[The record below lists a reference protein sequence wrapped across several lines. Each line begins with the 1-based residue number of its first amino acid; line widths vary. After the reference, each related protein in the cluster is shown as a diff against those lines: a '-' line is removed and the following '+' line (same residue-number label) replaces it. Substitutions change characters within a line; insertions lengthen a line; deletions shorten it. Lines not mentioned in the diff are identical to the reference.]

1 MGLLMGEE
9 YAQRD
14 AQRKREKRGA
24 TRMTVRSR
32 RAIARR
38 MPDMSKEAYAAYDPE
53 KVRAAMK
60 AVRDRLGLVNRPW
73 AEKAGVSE
81 ATLRAFLNEATAKP
95 GKEPEEPT
103 YAPLISFFVR
113 LAWAAGVTVG
123 ELIGEAQPVELSV
136 PHPTQPIEAPSQS
149 DLLTLNRILVKTQ
162 ENLLA
167 AEQREFEWRRR
178 FDELEREVRLKLGM
192 PPSA

>member
-1 MGLLMGEE
+1 
-9 YAQRD
+9 
-14 AQRKREKRGA
+14 
-24 TRMTVRSR
+24 
-32 RAIARR
+32 
-38 MPDMSKEAYAAYDPE
+38 MSKEAYAAYDPE

-81 ATLRAFLNEATAKP
+81 ATLRAFLNEAKAKP

-123 ELIGEAQPVELSV
+123 ELIGEDQPVELSV
-136 PHPTQPIEAPSQS
+136 LHAPTPPTEPPSESAMLQMS
-149 DLLTLNRILVKTQ
+149 RIL
-162 ENLLA
+162 LA
-167 AEQREFEWRRR
+167 TEERVLALQRQKFDLERRLA
-178 FDELEREVRLKLGM
+178 ELEKK
-192 PPSA
+192 PPGA